1 MCVLDSAAH
10 TVHTPMAVLVF
21 LPESRTQE
29 ALKSGHFVDVLSILL
44 RLQRICNHP
53 GLVEPRLPESSYTAG
68 PLQYRSASLI
78 LKALD
83 GDSWKVRV
91 CPTSVPHA
99 SQLPWFREVAFH
111 VLILRFGIAWCWA
124 AFG

>member
-1 MCVLDSAAH
+1 MCLFPH
-10 TVHTPMAVLVF
+10 
-21 LPESRTQE
+21 RTQE

-83 GDSWKVRV
+83 RDFWKVRV
-91 CPTSVPHA
+91 VC
-99 SQLPWFREVAFH
+99 LRWFWDVSLNLKWPGAGRHWDVCD
-111 VLILRFGIAWCWA
+111 IPSP
-124 AFG
+124 

>member
-1 MCVLDSAAH
+1 MCQFCVAAYTIH
-10 TVHTPMAVLVF
+10 IQMTVLVF
-21 LPESRTQE
+21 LSESRTQE

-68 PLQYRSASLI
+68 PLQYCSASLI

-83 GDSWKVRV
+83 RDSWKV
-91 CPTSVPHA
+91 CVPLKLA
-99 SQLPWFREVAFH
+99 PDTFKVPW
-111 VLILRFGIAWCWA
+111 L
-124 AFG
+124 